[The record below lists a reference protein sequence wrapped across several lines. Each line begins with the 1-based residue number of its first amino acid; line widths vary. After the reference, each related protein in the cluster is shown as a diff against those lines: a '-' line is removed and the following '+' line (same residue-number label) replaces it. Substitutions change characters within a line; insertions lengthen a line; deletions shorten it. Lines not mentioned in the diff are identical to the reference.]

1 MRKTC
6 LDMIH
11 RLAARDP
18 RVVYVGSDPSA
29 GTLKQMAADLPE
41 RFVIEGI
48 AEANLIGMAAGMA
61 MDGLMPFVHTI
72 ATFLTRRCLEQ
83 VAVDVCLHD
92 LPVRLVGNGGGLVYA
107 PLGPTHTAIDDVA
120 LFSALPGMTVV
131 AAADAD
137 EMTRLMEAS
146 LDWPGPLYIRL
157 GKGGDP
163 VISRPEAGFAIGR
176 AIPMR
181 DGADVLMVSTGV
193 MTGRALAAA
202 ERLAADGIGCAVLH
216 AHTVKPF
223 DAEQT
228 VAMARGKRLVV
239 SVEEHSR
246 VGGLGAAVL
255 DALAAAGSV
264 GPTLRLAL
272 PDSFVHHYGSQD
284 ALLARFGLQPE
295 GIASAVAQAIRR
307 R

>member
-11 RLAARDP
+11 RLALTDS

-29 GTLKQMAADLPE
+29 GTLKQMAKDVPD
-41 RFVIEGI
+41 RFIIEGI

-72 ATFLTRRCLEQ
+72 ATFLTRRCYEQ
-83 VAVDVCLHD
+83 VAIDVCLHD

-107 PLGPTHTAIDDVA
+107 PLGPTHTAIDDLA
-120 LFSALPGMTVV
+120 LFSALPGMAVV
-131 AAADAD
+131 ACSDAD
-137 EMTRLMEAS
+137 EMVRLMQAS
-146 LDWPGPLYIRL
+146 LSWPGPLYIRL

-163 VISRPEAGFAIGR
+163 VISKEENGFAIGR

-181 DGADVLMVSTGV
+181 KGSDVLLVSTGV

-202 ERLAADGIGCAVLH
+202 EILEADGIGCAVLH

-223 DAEQT
+223 DGEQT
-228 VAMARGKRLVV
+228 VALAQGKRLVV

-246 VGGLGAAVL
+246 IGGLGAAVL
-255 DALAAAGSV
+255 DALAASGPV
-264 GPTLRLAL
+264 PPTLRLAL
-272 PDSFVHHYGSQD
+272 PDSFVHQYGSQD
-284 ALLARFGLQPE
+284 ALLERFGLQPE
-295 GIASAVAQAIRR
+295 GIAASITQAIRKR
-307 R
+307 

>member
-11 RLAARDP
+11 RLALTDP

-29 GTLKQMAADLPE
+29 GTLKQMAKDIPD
-41 RFVIEGI
+41 RFIIEGI

-72 ATFLTRRCLEQ
+72 ATFLTRRSFEQ
-83 VAVDVCLHD
+83 VAIDVCLHE

-107 PLGPTHTAIDDVA
+107 PLGPTHTAIDDLA
-120 LFSALPGMTVV
+120 LFSALPGMAVV
-131 AAADAD
+131 ACADAA
-137 EMTRLMEAS
+137 EMTRLMQAS
-146 LDWPGPLYIRL
+146 LSWPGPLYIRL

-181 DGADVLMVSTGV
+181 AGSDVLLVSTGV

-202 ERLAADGIGCAVLH
+202 EMLAADGLDCAVLH

-239 SVEEHSR
+239 SLEEHSR
-246 VGGLGAAVL
+246 VGGLGAAML
-255 DALAAAGSV
+255 DALAAAGPV
-264 GPTLRLAL
+264 PPTLRLAL
-272 PDSFVHHYGSQD
+272 PDAFIHQYGSQD
-284 ALLARFGLQPE
+284 ALLERFGLQPA
-295 GIASAVAQAIRR
+295 GIAAQVTQATRR